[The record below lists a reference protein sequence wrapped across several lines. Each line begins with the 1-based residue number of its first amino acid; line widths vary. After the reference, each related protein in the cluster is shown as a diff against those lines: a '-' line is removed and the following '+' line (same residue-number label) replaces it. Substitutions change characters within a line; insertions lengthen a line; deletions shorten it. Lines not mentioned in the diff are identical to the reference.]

1 MSKVIRIAQE
11 FCAAPSGRHP
21 ADGDFNG
28 ERFREE
34 WLAPPLDA
42 GDTVDVVFDDAE
54 GYGSSFLEEAFG
66 GLISVRGYTKE
77 FLAQRLRLVAKTRAA
92 QRYRR
97 VAQSFIDSAG
107 YPQAPTNP
115 AFRARLAAQRMG
127 RGVGTA

>member
-34 WLAPPLDA
+34 WLVPALEA
-42 GDTVDVVFDDAE
+42 GDAVEVVFDDAK
-54 GYGSSFLEEAFG
+54 GYGASFLEEAFG
-66 GLISVRGYTKE
+66 GLLGNRGYAKE
-77 FLAQRLRLVAKTRAA
+77 FLAKRLRLVAKTRAA

-97 VAQSFIDSAG
+97 VAQSFID
-107 YPQAPTNP
+107 
-115 AFRARLAAQRMG
+115 
-127 RGVGTA
+127 